1 MAKRRIKAK
10 IFKFVLVLILIGI
23 IFCIYYF
30 IIGDDISRVQINNNY
45 ILSEKEILELSK
57 LDNYPSFLF
66 TTKTEI
72 AKNLK
77 KSVLISD
84 VKVSKR
90 LGKLIVLDITENR
103 ILFKNSNNSK
113 YVLSNYIEDVFD
125 EEYDV
130 PILLNYVP
138 DEIYKELIEKM
149 SGINNNIIQ
158 KISEIKY
165 SPNEYDDDLFILY
178 MNDQNVVHVTLDKF
192 TKLNKYNDIVVELE
206 GDKGI
211 LYLDSG
217 DYFKIMN

>member
-1 MAKRRIKAK
+1 
-10 IFKFVLVLILIGI
+10 
-23 IFCIYYF
+23 
-30 IIGDDISRVQINNNY
+30 
-45 ILSEKEILELSK
+45 
-57 LDNYPSFLF
+57 
-66 TTKTEI
+66 
-72 AKNLK
+72 
-77 KSVLISD
+77 
-84 VKVSKR
+84 
-90 LGKLIVLDITENR
+90 
-103 ILFKNSNNSK
+103 
-113 YVLSNYIEDVFD
+113 
-125 EEYDV
+125 
-130 PILLNYVP
+130 
-138 DEIYKELIEKM
+138 M